1 MSFEALEAWSV
12 AFADA
17 VWGLPMVALLLGGG
31 AFFLVISRA
40 LPYRHL
46 GHGFAVMSGRYD
58 TPDEQ
63 GELSHF
69 QALAAALSNTMGLG
83 NIGGVALAI
92 VAGGPGAVFWMWMS
106 AVVGIATKFFTCS
119 LGVMYRGLDSE
130 GNLQGGPMYVIRE
143 ALPKSFYPLAV
154 LFSAAGMIGTLP
166 MFQANQLTALIG
178 QTVFDGAPP
187 AWSGFVTGLILAV
200 LVGIVIFGGLPR
212 VAKVA
217 VRSLPAMVVVYVT
230 MTLYVVLTHIT
241 EVPALLWLIVSEAFN
256 PTAVGGGFIGI
267 MLIGVSRGVF
277 SNEAG
282 VGTEVMAHGAA
293 RTNEPIREGMV
304 ATLGPIFDTLL
315 ICTCTALVILLAGDW
330 QSPGDLSGITLTA
343 NAVQTEMGMPGLLA
357 LAFAALILSTTTMF
371 TGWYFGAKCFGFLVG
386 ADKQAYFRWFFIAT
400 VIFGASVSVDVV
412 FNVISGSYGLMA
424 LPTMVSTI
432 ILAPRVMV
440 AARDYFSRMQ
450 LKGEFIARHTRRF
463 LTLAFR
469 YAPAAKLF
477 E

>member
-1 MSFEALEAWSV
+1 MSFEQLEVWSV

-31 AFFLVISRA
+31 AFFLIISRA

-143 ALPKSFYPLAV
+143 ALPRSFYPLAV

-187 AWSGFVTGLILAV
+187 AWSGFATGIILAV
-200 LVGIVIFGGLPR
+200 LVGVVIFGGLPR

-315 ICTCTALVILLAGDW
+315 ICTCTALVILLASDW

-343 NAVQTEMGMPGLLA
+343 NAVQTEMGTPGLLA
-357 LAFAALILSTTTMF
+357 LAFVALILSTTTMF

-386 ADKQAYFRWFFIAT
+386 AEKQAYFRWFFIAT

-450 LKGEFIARHTRRF
+450 L
-463 LTLAFR
+463 
-469 YAPAAKLF
+469 
-477 E
+477 

>member
-1 MSFEALEAWSV
+1 MFENLEAWSV

-154 LFSAAGMIGTLP
+154 LFSAAGMVGTLP

-230 MTLYVVLTHIT
+230 MTLYVVLTNIT

-315 ICTCTALVILLAGDW
+315 ICTCTALVILLAGNW

-343 NAVQTEMGMPGLLA
+343 NAVQTEMGTPGLLA
-357 LAFAALILSTTTMF
+357 LAFVALILSTTTMF

-450 LKGEFIARHTRRF
+450 LK
-463 LTLAFR
+463 
-469 YAPAAKLF
+469 
-477 E
+477 